1 MSFMSMGVKKNKV
14 STLFQVVDVDDG
26 TVRWINADLVSHIVP
41 RVWTYGRLSL
51 LKCVSGAH
59 PWSKSFIT
67 DIFESWSMRTPASR
81 IVVARRKRCSPMAS
95 SRSLPLLFLPSPL
108 QQLPLVSLLWSKRW
122 GQRLTSRETR
132 TQRLLCRNAFFLD
145 HLECRD
151 RADGH
156 PGSDSVYGISLG
168 GGKTSGETFL
178 FVCPFLCL
186 IEPSCRLG
194 CWRSSLTTAGTPWV
208 IMLRDW
214 PWAGRVMRT
223 VPGGQALLGL
233 FLKMLTAATAP
244 AAHRWWWLLL
254 GLFAPGNTFNSL
266 GGDRDTVP
274 FLCLEGAF
282 WACATR
288 HRFDAHPKSS
298 SAVLFRLQLEVLPLR
313 IKRSGTV
320 CCLLAILVGITLSS
334 IVAIFCLG
342 MANHWL
348 EFKLLWTYWF
358 LFDLG
363 LLFCFPGL
371 KYVREMFFNAY
382 ITNSMAE
389 V

>member
-186 IEPSCRLG
+186 VEPSCRLG

-233 FLKMLTAATAP
+233 FFEN
-244 AAHRWWWLLL
+244 AHGSHGTTCSSVMVVVAWSYCS
-254 GLFAPGNTFNSL
+254 GQHFQFF

-274 FLCLEGAF
+274 FFVSRRCLLSLHNTTSF
-282 WACATR
+282 RCSSKVV
-288 HRFDAHPKSS
+288 FSS
-298 SAVLFRLQLEVLPLR
+298 SFSTSTGSSSSSFKKIRN
-313 IKRSGTV
+313 
-320 CCLLAILVGITLSS
+320 CLLSSGHFAWYYSQLDRWNILSRYG
-334 IVAIFCLG
+334 
-342 MANHWL
+342 
-348 EFKLLWTYWF
+348 
-358 LFDLG
+358 
-363 LLFCFPGL
+363 
-371 KYVREMFFNAY
+371 
-382 ITNSMAE
+382 
-389 V
+389 